1 MERCSSGCSGLC
13 EWRKAANVQY
23 CYRSSVVA
31 SFLAVVI
38 VFGGRVH
45 YVLVVLMLRVIGLRY
60 VFDSVKEFRDFYWE
74 LWVVGDPCGYG
85 GQVV

>member
-1 MERCSSGCSGLC
+1 M
-13 EWRKAANVQY
+13 
-23 CYRSSVVA
+23 
-31 SFLAVVI
+31 
-38 VFGGRVH
+38 FGGRVH

-74 LWVVGDPCGYG
+74 LWVVGDPRRYG